1 MKILGLTGGIATGK
15 SAVSRMLQKLG
26 ANVIDTDI
34 IAHSLAEIGE
44 PLYTAYVEHFGEGV
58 KLENGELN
66 RAEIAKRIYEKEEER
81 KWINSVAHPLIQAK
95 VEEEISRLKDLGE
108 TNAVIEVPLLFEIGW
123 QKFAD
128 VVWVVYV
135 SKETQCERLQM
146 RDHIDEAAAIAKINA
161 QMPIDEK
168 KELADV
174 VINNEYHYYKVK
186 NEVKKAWRKF
196 LKPTE

>member
-66 RAEIAKRIYEKEEER
+66 RAEIAKRIYENEEER

-108 TNAVIEVPLLFEIGW
+108 TNAVIEVPLLFESGW

-146 RDHIDEAAAIAKINA
+146 RDHIDEAAALAKINA

>member
-26 ANVIDTDI
+26 ANIIDTDI
-34 IAHSLAEIGE
+34 IAHNLAEIGE

-66 RAEIAKRIYEKEEER
+66 RAEIAKRIYENEEER

-146 RDHIDEAAAIAKINA
+146 RDHIDEAAALAKINA

>member
-15 SAVSRMLQKLG
+15 SAVSRMLRKLG
-26 ANVIDTDI
+26 ANVIDTDV
-34 IAHSLAEIGE
+34 IAHNLAETGE
-44 PLYTAYVEHFGEGV
+44 PLYTAYVKHFGESV

-66 RAEIAKRIYEKEEER
+66 RAEIARRIYENPKERE
-81 KWINSVAHPLIQAK
+81 WINSVAHPLIKERVDA
-95 VEEEISRLKDLGE
+95 EISKLKEAGE
-108 TNAVIEVPLLFEIGW
+108 TNAVIEVPLLYEIGW
-123 QKFAD
+123 QKYAD
-128 VVWVVYV
+128 IVWVVYV
-135 SKETQCERLQM
+135 PKETQQERLQR
-146 RDHIDEAAAIAKINA
+146 RDNIDEAAAIARINA

-174 VINNEYHYYKVK
+174 VINNENHYFKVK

>member
-15 SAVSRMLQKLG
+15 SAVSKILSKLG

-34 IAHSLAEIGE
+34 IAHKLAEIGE
-44 PLYTAYVEHFGEGV
+44 PLYNAYIEHFGEGV
-58 KLENGELN
+58 KLEDGELN
-66 RAEIAKRIYEKEEER
+66 RAEVARRIYDNEKERE
-81 KWINSVAHPLIQAK
+81 WINSVAHPLIKERVDA
-95 VEEEISRLKDLGE
+95 EISRLQEAGE
-108 TNAVIEVPLLFEIGW
+108 TSVVVEVPLLFEIGW
-123 QKFAD
+123 QKYAD
-128 VVWVVYV
+128 VVWVVHV
-135 SKETQCERLQM
+135 SKETQLKRLQM
-146 RDHIDEAAAIAKINA
+146 RDNIDEAAALARINA

-174 VINNEYHYYKVK
+174 VINNENHYYKVK

>member
-34 IAHSLAEIGE
+34 IAHNLAEIGE

-58 KLENGELN
+58 KLEDGGLN
-66 RAEIAKRIYEKEEER
+66 RAEIAKRIYENEEER

-146 RDHIDEAAAIAKINA
+146 RDHIDEAAALAKINA